1 MYVTPVTLT
10 FWCKRYTCVRGRRK
24 GRRRAYQDPD
34 HGSSNKKTLNFNFEL
49 KALCNEQINFKGKR
63 LSQNIK
69 KSVIIFIDSSVVK
82 NTSIEHKRI
91 HWELTGKRTKGR
103 TVISFILKFPF
114 RLVIFLS
121 K

>member
-1 MYVTPVTLT
+1 MTMGQWPDNISIPVTLT

-49 KALCNEQINFKGKR
+49 KALCNEQIN
-63 LSQNIK
+63 SQNIK

-82 NTSIEHKRI
+82 NTSIEHKRM
-91 HWELTGKRTKGR
+91 HWGIDRETNEGTDSNFFHSK
-103 TVISFILKFPF
+103 ISF
-114 RLVIFLS
+114 
-121 K
+121 